1 MKYLFRDVIAI
12 CKKKLKAY
20 HHDKLFF
27 FIIVSLVCWLN
38 QRESHLVAL
47 FWKMEKIK
55 LKSPKIIGFGIS
67 NRKTFL
73 TVNKYANGCIIGSAF
88 IKHIQ
93 KNGISSIRSFVKG
106 ITS

>member
-1 MKYLFRDVIAI
+1 MCIRDRNNFTLENINYFKRI
-12 CKKKLKAY
+12 ENL
-20 HHDKLFF
+20 
-27 FIIVSLVCWLN
+27 
-38 QRESHLVAL
+38 
-47 FWKMEKIK
+47 K

-67 NRKTFL
+67 NRETFL
-73 TVNKYANGCIIGSAF
+73 TVNKYANGSIIGSAF